1 MQGQARCC
9 EVLPLDLTLMD
20 VKAVDLPEV
29 PVTPGVSPI
38 APERAKECAEGGSQM
53 YLAKYAK
60 ARTLPDLFEVVKD
73 IVECETGRHRAG
85 LMLGMVDLGIAP
97 QGFVGAYF
105 VVGGNAIVVNRQAM
119 GMVESRSP
127 ELLKGYRFYILL
139 HEYLHAVGII
149 DEEQCRAVAAKLAQ
163 RAFGGGH
170 DVSRIASD
178 FGAMFRYIV
187 APGYGFIPPEDARI
201 ELIPGFDRSSVTY
214 IQ

>member
-38 APERAKECAEGGSQM
+38 APERAKECAEGGSQT

-73 IVECETGRHRAG
+73 IVECELGRHRAG

-119 GMVESRSP
+119 DMVEGRSP
-127 ELLKGYRFYILL
+127 ALLKGYRFYILL

>member
-1 MQGQARCC
+1 MIGQTRCC

-73 IVECETGRHRAG
+73 IVECELGRHRAG
-85 LMLGMVDLGIAP
+85 LMLGLVDMGIAP

-127 ELLKGYRFYILL
+127 ELLKGYKFYILL
-139 HEYLHAVGII
+139 HEYLHAVGIL
-149 DEEQCRAVAAKLAQ
+149 DEGQCRSAAAGLA
-163 RAFGGGH
+163 RWAFGGGH
-170 DVSRIASD
+170 DVSRIATD
-178 FGAMFRYIV
+178 FGGMFRYIV